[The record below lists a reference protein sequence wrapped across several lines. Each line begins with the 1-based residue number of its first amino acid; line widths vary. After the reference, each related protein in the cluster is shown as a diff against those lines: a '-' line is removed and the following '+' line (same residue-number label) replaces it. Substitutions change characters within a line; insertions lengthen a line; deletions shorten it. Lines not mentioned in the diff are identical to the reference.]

1 MTNKKYQIIVK
12 AESTYIFE
20 ESNADNN
27 HYSFSYK
34 ISISNLGTMSAKL
47 LKRHWIIK
55 DSDNKTREVKGSGVL
70 GQQPFINPNETIE
83 YTSGAIINS
92 PVGTMKGSYL
102 MEAEDGYKFE
112 AKIHEFILSVPRTL
126 H

>member
-1 MTNKKYQIIVK
+1 
-12 AESTYIFE
+12 
-20 ESNADNN
+20 
-27 HYSFSYK
+27 
-34 ISISNLGTMSAKL
+34 MSAKL